1 MSKFRTI
8 PYAVLAGSMLVGGS
22 AYAQSMYGID
32 QRQDYQQNR
41 IEQGIQ
47 SGQITRSEAYRLEQ
61 GERAIDRAQARARAD
76 GVVTQQ
82 ERNRIDHMTD
92 RQGQQI
98 YRQSHDSQ
106 QAWDRG
112 QNWGRTDG
120 RYDGWRDRNYAGR
133 DGGRD
138 GWGNHGWGDRNG
150 GDRNGGDRNWGG
162 RNGGDHNWGDRG
174 GDPNRHYGWNN
185 GQHNGWDGNRPPG
198 VERRDAVNDR
208 RIDNGVRDGS
218 LTRGETNRLD
228 RGQNRIDRYEANARS
243 DGRVSPYE
251 RGRIDQMQNNQSQ
264 RIYNA
269 RNNERT
275 QPTVAPTQ
283 QPSANG
289 GNGGWRMQQASM
301 PPQQPR
307 QQQPQQNWGG
317 NNGGWRMQ
325 QASAP
330 AQQPRPQ
337 QVSAPATPRPTY
349 TPPSGGG
356 GGQRSRSR

>member
-1 MSKFRTI
+1 MSKFRSI
-8 PYAVLAGSMLVGGS
+8 PSAVLSGSLLVGGS
-22 AYAQSMYGID
+22 AYAQSMYSID

-41 IEQGIQ
+41 IEQGIR
-47 SGQITRSEAYRLEQ
+47 SGQITQSEAWRLEQ

-82 ERNRIDHMTD
+82 ERNRIDQMTD
-92 RQGQQI
+92 RQGRQI

-120 RYDGWRDRNYAGR
+120 RYDGWRDRNSYA
-133 DGGRD
+133 GRD

-150 GDRNGGDRNWGG
+150 GDRNWGDRNGG
-162 RNGGDHNWGDRG
+162 GGNWGDRA
-174 GDPNRHYGWNN
+174 DPNRHYGWNN
-185 GQHNGWDGNRPPG
+185 GQHDGWGGNRPPG
-198 VERRDAVNDR
+198 VERRDAWNDR
-208 RIDNGVRDGS
+208 RIDNGQRDGS
-218 LTRGETNRLD
+218 LTRGEANRLD
-228 RGQNRIDRYEANARS
+228 RGQDRINRYEANARS

-264 RIYNA
+264 RIYDA
-269 RNNERT
+269 RHNERT
-275 QPTVAPTQ
+275 QPAPTPTQ
-283 QPSANG
+283 QPASNW

-301 PPQQPR
+301 TPQAQAPR
-307 QQQPQQNWGG
+307 QQPAQPQPQQQSWGG
-317 NNGGWRMQ
+317 GGGWRMQ

-330 AQQPRPQ
+330 APQPRPQ
-337 QVSAPATPRPTY
+337 QMSAPATPRPTY

-356 GGQRSRSR
+356 QRSRGR

>member
-8 PYAVLAGSMLVGGS
+8 PYAVLAGSLLVGGS

-41 IEQGIQ
+41 IEQGIR
-47 SGQITRSEAYRLEQ
+47 SGQITQSEAYRLRQ

-76 GVVTQQ
+76 GMVTQQ

-98 YRQSHDSQ
+98 YRQSHDRQ

-112 QNWGRTDG
+112 QDWGRTDG
-120 RYDGWRDRNYAGR
+120 RRDGWNDRYARGGRNNGGWDRGNGGGDR

-138 GWGNHGWGDRNG
+138 AATTTVAAIAAITTAGIAATTTAGTAIA
-150 GDRNGGDRNWGG
+150 
-162 RNGGDHNWGDRG
+162 
-174 GDPNRHYGWNN
+174 
-185 GQHNGWDGNRPPG
+185 
-198 VERRDAVNDR
+198 RRASSAVMRRNDR
-208 RIDNGVRDGS
+208 RIDNGTRDGS
-218 LTRGETNRLD
+218 LTRGEANRLD
-228 RGQNRIDRYEANARS
+228 HGQNRVDRYQAGARS

-269 RNNERT
+269 RHNERT
-275 QPTVAPTQ
+275 QPTAPAQ
-283 QPSANG
+283 QPSAN
-289 GNGGWRMQQASM
+289 NGGWRMQQAGM
-301 PPQQPR
+301 TQQAPR

-317 NNGGWRMQ
+317 GGGGYRMQ

-330 AQQPRPQ
+330 APRQ
-337 QVSAPATPRPTY
+337 ASAPTAPRPTY
-349 TPPSGGG
+349 TAPSGG
-356 GGQRSRSR
+356 QRTRSR

>member
-1 MSKFRTI
+1 MSKFRTL
-8 PYAVLAGSMLVGGS
+8 PYAVLTGSLLVGGS

-120 RYDGWRDRNYAGR
+120 R
-133 DGGRD
+133 RD
-138 GWGNHGWGDRNG
+138 GWNDRYASGHNNGGWDRGNGG
-150 GDRNGGDRNWGG
+150 GDRGHNYNYSGGDRGN
-162 RNGGDHNWGDRG
+162 
-174 GDPNRHYGWNN
+174 HYGWTN

-198 VERRDAVNDR
+198 VERRDAWNDH
-208 RIDNGVRDGS
+208 RIANGTRDGS

-228 RGQNRIDRYEANARS
+228 HNQNRIDRYQANARS

-269 RNNERT
+269 RHNERT
-275 QPTVAPTQ
+275 QPTAPAQ
-283 QPSANG
+283 QPSAN
-289 GNGGWRMQQASM
+289 NGGWRMQQASM
-301 PPQQPR
+301 TPQAPR

-317 NNGGWRMQ
+317 GGFRMQ

-330 AQQPRPQ
+330 APTAPRQ
-337 QVSAPATPRPTY
+337 ASAPTAPRPTY
-349 TPPSGGG
+349 TAPSGG
-356 GGQRSRSR
+356 QRTRSR